1 MTHVSRKKLDKNSEE
16 LFVDALFNVL
26 AKADKKQVKEILS
39 ILVSSTE
46 LTMLYKRLIIILL
59 LNQGYAIDEITNA
72 TNTTRQTVSRINLL
86 LKVSSKEAKDT
97 LLKRLSL
104 WHKRNLVKD
113 VLKSLLEIPS
123 PTKSIRDSAR
133 RATGI

>member
-16 LFVDALFNVL
+16 LFIDALFNVL